1 MTRREYLTE
10 QYEDALFALL
20 MEPVAISEGIKAE
33 EENERLRNDAAA
45 AVPAS
50 LRNKCSKTIKK
61 HYAKREMRKNG
72 RTASRLIARVA
83 IVAMILVL
91 LMTTAFALSPTLRAK
106 AMNWL
111 VESFADHTEISSVPA
126 NGSDNLKMDIE
137 SAIPEGF
144 TLVEERTENA
154 YRYIVY
160 ENQDTAARLT
170 IKMTDSSVGPVA
182 FDTEEAEV
190 EHINLLGEDVIIVEK
205 DTYVQALSRGN
216 GSEAIIINGENV
228 DRETVVSVVT
238 ALLDEK

>member
-50 LRNKCSKTIKK
+50 LRNKCIKTIKK
-61 HYAKREMRKNG
+61 HYVRREMRKSG

-91 LMTTAFALSPTLRAK
+91 LMTTAFALSPALRAK

-111 VESFADHTEISSVPA
+111 VESFADHTEISSIPA

-144 TLVEERTENA
+144 TLVEERDENA
-154 YRYIVY
+154 YRYVVY
-160 ENQDTAARLT
+160 ENHNTAARLT
-170 IKMTDSSVGPVA
+170 IKVTDSSGGSVA
-182 FDTEEAEV
+182 FDTEEAEL
-190 EHINLLGEDVIIVEK
+190 EHISLFGEDVIIVEK
-205 DTYVQALSRGN
+205 DTYMQVLFHGK
-216 GSEAIIINGENV
+216 GSDAFIINGENIE
-228 DRETVVSVVT
+228 RETVISVV
-238 ALLDEK
+238 AILLQEK

>member
-50 LRNKCSKTIKK
+50 LRNKCIKTIKK
-61 HYAKREMRKNG
+61 HYARREMRKNG

-91 LMTTAFALSPTLRAK
+91 LMTTAFALSPALRAK

-111 VESFADHTEISSVPA
+111 VESFADHTEISVIPREESTRSLEEQSLMPD
-126 NGSDNLKMDIE
+126 GFELIE
-137 SAIPEGF
+137 EKQEAAYWY
-144 TLVEERTENA
+144 RMYENA
-154 YRYIVY
+154 TTDAHIM
-160 ENQDTAARLT
+160 LT
-170 IKMTDSSVGPVA
+170 I
-182 FDTEEAEV
+182 FDTSRGIIAYDTEDAEAVHERILNRDAIV
-190 EHINLLGEDVIIVEK
+190 VEK
-205 DTYVQALSRGN
+205 DNIVQIVMQYKE
-216 GSEAIIINGENV
+216 SEVLGVKGENV
-228 DRETVVSVVT
+228 SR
-238 ALLDEK
+238 DELISILSKIVDK

>member
-50 LRNKCSKTIKK
+50 LRNKCIKTIKK

-72 RTASRLIARVA
+72 RTASKLIARVA

-91 LMTTAFALSPTLRAK
+91 LMTTAFALSPALRAK

-144 TLVEERTENA
+144 TLVEERDENA
-154 YRYIVY
+154 YSYIVY
-160 ENQDTAARLT
+160 ENHDTEARLT
-170 IKMTDSSVGPVA
+170 IKVADSSIGPLA
-182 FDTEEAEV
+182 FDTEETEV
-190 EHINLLGEDVIIVEK
+190 EHISLLGEDVIIVEK
-205 DTYVQALSRGN
+205 DNTIQALFHNKDSDVIKVN
-216 GSEAIIINGENV
+216 GQNV
-228 DRETVVSVVT
+228 DRDIVISIVMIMLQE
-238 ALLDEK
+238 

>member
-50 LRNKCSKTIKK
+50 LRNKCIKTIKK
-61 HYAKREMRKNG
+61 HYAKRGMRKNG
-72 RTASRLIARVA
+72 RTASKLIARVA

-111 VESFADHTEISSVPA
+111 VESFADHTEISVIPREESTRGLEEQSLMPD
-126 NGSDNLKMDIE
+126 GFELIE
-137 SAIPEGF
+137 EKQDAAYWY
-144 TLVEERTENA
+144 RMYENA
-154 YRYIVY
+154 
-160 ENQDTAARLT
+160 T
-170 IKMTDSSVGPVA
+170 TDA
-182 FDTEEAEV
+182 HIMLMIFDTSRGTIAYDTEGVGTKREMIAGRDAMVIENDNV
-190 EHINLLGEDVIIVEK
+190 VQIVLKYKDGELLGLK
-205 DTYVQALSRGN
+205 
-216 GSEAIIINGENV
+216 GENV
-228 DRETVVSVVT
+228 SKDELITVVSKLVQ
-238 ALLDEK
+238 E

>member
-20 MEPVAISEGIKAE
+20 MEPVSISEGIKAE

-50 LRNKCSKTIKK
+50 LRNKCIKTIKK
-61 HYAKREMRKNG
+61 QYVRREMRKSG

-111 VESFADHTEISSVPA
+111 VESFADHTEISVIPREESTHSLEEQSLMPD
-126 NGSDNLKMDIE
+126 GFELIE
-137 SAIPEGF
+137 EKQDAAYWY
-144 TLVEERTENA
+144 RMYENA
-154 YRYIVY
+154 TTDARIVLTVF
-160 ENQDTAARLT
+160 DTGRG
-170 IKMTDSSVGPVA
+170 IIA
-182 FDTEEAEV
+182 FDTEDSETVHEN
-190 EHINLLGEDVIIVEK
+190 ILGIDALIVEK
-205 DTYVQALSRGN
+205 NAMVQIAMQYEDSKIL
-216 GSEAIIINGENV
+216 EVKGENISR
-228 DRETVVSVVT
+228 DELVSIVSKIVH
-238 ALLDEK
+238 K

>member
-50 LRNKCSKTIKK
+50 LRNKCIKTIKK

-72 RTASRLIARVA
+72 RTASKLIARVA

-91 LMTTAFALSPTLRAK
+91 LMTTAFALSPTLRTK

-111 VESFADHTEISSVPA
+111 VESFADHTRISVTSQNENMIEDTKV
-126 NGSDNLKMDIE
+126 NDIL
-137 SAIPEGF
+137 PGF
-144 TLVEERTENA
+144 YLIEEKCGPGFE
-154 YRYIVY
+154 YSVY
-160 ENQDTAARLT
+160 ESHDTNAKITITSFATESGVLTVDTEDTA
-170 IKMTDSSVGPVA
+170 
-182 FDTEEAEV
+182 V
-190 EHINLLGEDVIIVEK
+190 ERVSLFGEDVLIVEK
-205 DTYVQALSRGN
+205 EGIIQALLKSDN
-216 GSEAIIINGENV
+216 NCILEVKGENIC
-228 DRETVVSVVT
+228 REDVLSV
-238 ALLDEK
+238 LEKMCG

>member
-50 LRNKCSKTIKK
+50 LRNKCIKTIKK
-61 HYAKREMRKNG
+61 HYARREMRKSG

-160 ENQDTAARLT
+160 ENHNTAARLT
-170 IKMTDSSVGPVA
+170 IKVADSSEGSFV
-182 FDTEEAEV
+182 FDTEEAEM
-190 EHINLLGEDVIIVEK
+190 ERINLLGEDVIIVEK
-205 DTYVQALSRGN
+205 DNTVQALFHNKGRDVLK
-216 GSEAIIINGENV
+216 INGQNV
-228 DRETVVSVVT
+228 DRDIVISIVMIMLQE
-238 ALLDEK
+238 

>member
-50 LRNKCSKTIKK
+50 LRNKCIKTIKK

-111 VESFADHTEISSVPA
+111 VESFADHTRISVTSQNENMIEDTKV
-126 NGSDNLKMDIE
+126 NDIL
-137 SAIPEGF
+137 PGF
-144 TLVEERTENA
+144 YLIEEKCGPGFE
-154 YRYIVY
+154 YSVY
-160 ENQDTAARLT
+160 ESHDTNAKITITSFATESGVLTVDTEDTA
-170 IKMTDSSVGPVA
+170 
-182 FDTEEAEV
+182 V
-190 EHINLLGEDVIIVEK
+190 ERVSLFGEDVLIVEK
-205 DTYVQALSRGN
+205 EGIIQALLKSDN
-216 GSEAIIINGENV
+216 NCILEVKGENIC
-228 DRETVVSVVT
+228 REDVLSV
-238 ALLDEK
+238 LEKMCG